1 MPRWR
6 GFCICLAMVLTGVS
20 CPGDG
25 DGAGDGDGGGAALE
39 GERVEVAIPWSGA
52 DEERFAAVVARFEE
66 RTGAT
71 VKLTSMDGDVA
82 GVLNARV
89 AEGDAPDVAVVP
101 GPRILGALAVRNA
114 LVPLSEATAEM
125 VDRNYAPVWRELG
138 TANGRLYGVWFKAR
152 NQSTLWFDPRVLA
165 AAGVAAPTTW
175 EELKAAAATLAGAG
189 IAPFSLGA
197 ADSPAVTDWFENVYL
212 RTAGTIAYI
221 DLARHQLAW
230 DDPTVVQAL
239 TTMGEVLRPEWLAG
253 GPPGALQTGAGASV
267 SGVFAD
273 PPKAG
278 FVLAADPAAVPDR
291 AGVVE
296 FPAIGASPPSAV
308 VGAEAAVLLADT
320 PGGRALV
327 EFLATPDA
335 AEVWAGLGGFTSP
348 NRNVDPSTYRTDAQR
363 RVAAALTGAQD
374 VRYDMSDLQPPPFG
388 ADPRQGLWP
397 LFGEYLANPAAAADV
412 AARMENI
419 ASGIFEP

>member
-1 MPRWR
+1 MSGWRWVFV
-6 GFCICLAMVLTGVS
+6 GLAVVLVGVS
-20 CPGDG
+20 CSS
-25 DGAGDGDGGGAALE
+25 AGNADGDGGGAALE
-39 GERVEVAIPWSGA
+39 GEQVEVAIPWSGT

-71 VKLTSMDGDVA
+71 VKLTTTKEDFA
-82 GVLNARV
+82 AVLNARV
-89 AEGDAPDVAVVP
+89 AQGDAPDVAVVP
-101 GPRILGALAVRNA
+101 GARLLGALAVRDA
-114 LVPLSEATAEM
+114 LLPLPEAVAEL
-125 VDRNYAPVWRELG
+125 VDRHYAPVWRELG

-152 NQSTLWFDPRVLA
+152 NQSTLWFDPTVLA
-165 AAGVAAPTTW
+165 GAGVQPPATW
-175 EELKAAAATLAGAG
+175 DELKAAAATLAGAG

-197 ADSPAVTDWFENVYL
+197 ADGRTVTDWFENVYL

-239 TTMGEVLRPEWLAG
+239 TTLAEVLRPEWLAG
-253 GPPGALQTGAGASV
+253 GPPGALQTGTGASV

-273 PPKAG
+273 PPRAG
-278 FVLAADPAAVPDR
+278 FVLAADPAAVPDT

-296 FPAIGASPPSAV
+296 FPAIGSSPPSAV
-308 VGAEAAVLLADT
+308 VGADAAVLLAGT
-320 PGGRALV
+320 PGARALV
-327 EFLATPDA
+327 EFLATPEA
-335 AEVWAGLGGFTSP
+335 AEVWARLGGFTSP
-348 NRNVDPSTYRTDAQR
+348 NRNVDPSTYRTDAER
-363 RVAAALTGAQD
+363 RVAAALTGARE

-397 LFGEYLANPAAAADV
+397 LFGEYLANPAGAADV
-412 AARMENI
+412 AVSMEKI